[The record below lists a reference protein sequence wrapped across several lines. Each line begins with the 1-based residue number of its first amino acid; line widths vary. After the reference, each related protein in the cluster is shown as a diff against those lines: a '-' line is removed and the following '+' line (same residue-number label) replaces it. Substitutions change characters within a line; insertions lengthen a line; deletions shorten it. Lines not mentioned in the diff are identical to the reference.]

1 MPTPHIRVDHESLA
15 QISKTFA
22 RQAMASQQ
30 LHKRIRRE
38 MDNLQGGDWI
48 GKGAAAFYRE
58 MEGDV
63 LPAVKRLSSAMGI
76 ADRVTR
82 QISQIMSQTDEEIA
96 RLIKAMDPGGTG
108 AASPGLAAASGGGKG
123 LSPEAKL
130 ARDLLAAAKAAGT
143 AASLASAFRGAARI
157 AKIAKST
164 TFGRLMAGLD
174 GAIEFLDAKDRG
186 VSTGAA
192 AVDGT
197 IAAGLG
203 LLSNPVEAVVG
214 LVHGV
219 TSAISP
225 DAGKYTAIA
234 NDMMPTNVAKGL
246 ATGTVDTADAL
257 IRRDYDQLI
266 KHHNQNLNGKYG
278 EVIRG
283 YAIGADALGALV
295 TGDNRALNRL
305 SDAAADGR
313 LGPLA
318 KAGDWLG
325 GAVYDLLH

>member
-1 MPTPHIRVDHESLA
+1 MG
-15 QISKTFA
+15 
-22 RQAMASQQ
+22 
-30 LHKRIRRE
+30 
-38 MDNLQGGDWI
+38 NLQGGDWI
-48 GKGAAAFYRE
+48 GKGATAFYRE
-58 MEGDV
+58 MDGDV
-63 LPAVKRLSSAMGI
+63 LPALKRLSSAMET
-76 ADRVTR
+76 ANRVTR
-82 QISQIMSQTDEEIA
+82 QISQIMTHTDEEIS
-96 RLIKAMDPGGTG
+96 RLLRAMDPGGTG
-108 AASPGLAAASGGGKG
+108 AASPGLAAASASGGGEG
-123 LSPEAKL
+123 LSDEAKL

-143 AASLASAFRGAARI
+143 AATLASAFRGAARI

-164 TFGRLMAGLD
+164 TFGRLMAGVD
-174 GAIEFLDAKDRG
+174 GVIEFLDAKGRG

-214 LVHGV
+214 LVHSV

-225 DAGKYTAIA
+225 DAGKYTAII
-234 NDMMPTNVAKGL
+234 NDVMPTNVAKGL
-246 ATGTVDTADAL
+246 ATGTVDTVDAL
-257 IRRDYDQLI
+257 IRRDYNQLI
-266 KHHNQNLNGKYG
+266 KHHDQNLNGKYG